1 METLV
6 SKPEELLG
14 FRGGFFNK
22 VMHDA
27 RDSRNWTLKDLAIRV
42 STHLG
47 RPVSSGH
54 ISSIESLR
62 KFPKPDLQESIAATF
77 GLPVSEIFP
86 PWLSMFKQERA
97 IKEVPVEQL
106 SALAERGVQALEAFN
121 PRPIFGESGTNK
133 ALREAFD
140 SLLEGLTSREREVIE
155 LRFGFSGRS
164 RTLEEVANVFSVTRE
179 RIRQIES
186 NALRKLLSP
195 ARARVL
201 RAWAYTSREMLLK
214 EVQEFESELS
224 RYLSSRDWYLYDWFS
239 DEYLL
244 RRIRFSVET
253 ISSKDRSWARSILE
267 SLENKLE
274 ETKKRKDDLKSRQ
287 Q

>member
-54 ISSIESLR
+54 ISLIESLR

-164 RTLEEVANVFSVTRE
+164 RTLEEIASVFGVTRE

-224 RYLSSRDWYLYDWFS
+224 RYLSEPTRIYDWFS
-239 DEYLL
+239 GEYLL

-253 ISSKDRSWARSILE
+253 ISSKDRRWARSILE
-267 SLENKLE
+267 SLENQLE